1 MFLGGIL
8 WIMTDKVSF
17 FERLGCIPRDGKLRK
32 EVVGACLVQ
41 K

>member
-1 MFLGGIL
+1 MFLGGVLCI
-8 WIMTDKVSF
+8 IADKVSF
-17 FERLGCIPRDGKLRK
+17 FERLGCIPRDGKSRK